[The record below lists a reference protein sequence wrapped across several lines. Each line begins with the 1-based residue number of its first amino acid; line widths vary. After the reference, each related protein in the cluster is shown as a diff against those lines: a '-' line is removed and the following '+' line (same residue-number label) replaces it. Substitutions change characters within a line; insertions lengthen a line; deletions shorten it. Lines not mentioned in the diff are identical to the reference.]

1 MLPKDTGVEN
11 ICSEA
16 HNAGTQ
22 DICVPMQYFNIFLE
36 PGGIISM
43 MQRCIVAHWEL
54 VPEAKIAVCAIL
66 SIYTSSS
73 MQCSVVQWMSASAV
87 FYILNNAILYRLSC
101 ITMHDA
107 SHMIPQEY
115 DELQF
120 ILSQINEVFGNSAAK
135 RARVD
140 ADAHMIRASPGM
152 RMDCVTQVQREQK
165 EMYGVKMQS
174 TREQWELANAR
185 LWLNNQIPGEHKSS
199 TN

>member
-1 MLPKDTGVEN
+1 MQIAFFCVPV
-11 ICSEA
+11 
-16 HNAGTQ
+16 GTQ
-22 DICVPMQYFNIFLE
+22 SLLE
-36 PGGIISM
+36 RLYSL
-43 MQRCIVAHWEL
+43 EL
-54 VPEAKIAVCAIL
+54 RQIASL
-66 SIYTSSS
+66 R
-73 MQCSVVQWMSASAV
+73 MSC
-87 FYILNNAILYRLSC
+87 R
-101 ITMHDA
+101 
-107 SHMIPQEY
+107 
-115 DELQF
+115 LQF
-120 ILSQINEVFGNSAAK
+120 ILPQINEVFGNSAAK